1 MPWNNNERGLKL
13 ESFKN
18 DAKSPLKVH
27 KKSSYDTK
35 VSHMQFIPSNTIV
48 SVRKTPE
55 LKTLFTEIHIHV
67 EVPMSL
73 LWEIDSELV
82 LVSDLV
88 YLVGKTWM
96 ISSQNILS
104 WPLDSNHS
112 RDSMNSMGERSSENN
127 DEFTLWI
134 SVFSQVHLIDFW
146 FLDLPLAC
154 LVGDF

>member
-1 MPWNNNERGLKL
+1 
-13 ESFKN
+13 
-18 DAKSPLKVH
+18 
-27 KKSSYDTK
+27 
-35 VSHMQFIPSNTIV
+35 MQFIPSNTIV

-134 SVFSQVHLIDFW
+134 SVFSQVDFW
-146 FLDLPLAC
+146 FLDLPLAS